1 MTPDDLLE
9 RLAAELRRTIGP
21 AVEEPVARTQAFMG
35 AVILERVARQLRSA
49 DAHTAAEEAD
59 RAALAAELGPR
70 AEGTAGL
77 GEIVASLWADRDEL
91 GEERFDELLA
101 AVRGVL
107 RARLDRE
114 LEYSA

>member
-1 MTPDDLLE
+1 MTPDNLLQ
-9 RLAAELRRTIGP
+9 RLADELRGTIGP
-21 AVEEPVARTQAFMG
+21 AVEEPFARTQAFMG

-49 DAHTAAEEAD
+49 EAHAAAD
-59 RAALAAELGPR
+59 RADLAALAAELGPR
-70 AEGTAGL
+70 GVAGAGL
-77 GEIVASLWADRDEL
+77 AEIVAALWADRDAL

-101 AVRGVL
+101 AVRRVL